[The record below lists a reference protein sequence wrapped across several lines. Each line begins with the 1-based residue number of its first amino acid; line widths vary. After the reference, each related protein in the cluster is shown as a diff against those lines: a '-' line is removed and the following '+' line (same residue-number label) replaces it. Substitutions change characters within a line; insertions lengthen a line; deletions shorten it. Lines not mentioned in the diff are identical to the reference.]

1 MNLGIT
7 GKLALVTGAG
17 RGLGEGICRSLAH
30 EGARILATSRTAS
43 DLDRLVEE
51 LGGTAA
57 GHLAF
62 PLDIAAA
69 DGPARLVEF
78 VRQQG
83 LAPAIIVNN
92 VGGNL
97 NFTDPLGPL
106 DEWQQVMRLNVE
118 VALEINRAFIPHMR
132 TAKWGRICHVSSIS
146 ALENQGPPAYCAAKA
161 ALNAYVRSL
170 GRYVSADNVI
180 LTSIMPG
187 AVFTKDGYWDTA
199 SRERPGHVEKYLN
212 ERMAIRRF
220 GRVEE
225 ISELVAFL
233 CSEHAS
239 FCVGSALLADGGQGR
254 MFQSSDH

>member
-1 MNLGIT
+1 MNLGIK

-17 RGLGEGICRSLAH
+17 RGLGEGICRSLAQ

-43 DLDRLVEE
+43 DLEQLVGE
-51 LGGTAA
+51 LGGELA
-57 GHLAF
+57 GHRFL
-62 PLDIAAA
+62 PLDISTSN
-69 DGPARLVEF
+69 GPNLLIEY
-78 VRQQG
+78 VRQQNIQ
-83 LAPAIIVNN
+83 PDIIVNN

-97 NFTDPLGPL
+97 GFTDPLGPV

-132 TAKWGRICHVSSIS
+132 EAKWGRICHVSSIS

-170 GRYVSADNVI
+170 GRFVCADNVI

-187 AVFTKDGYWDTA
+187 AIFTKDGYWDTA
-199 SRERPGHVEKYLN
+199 LQDRPDHVEKYLN

-233 CSEHAS
+233 CSEQAS
-239 FCVGSALLADGGQGR
+239 FCVGSTLLADGGQGR
-254 MFQSSDH
+254 SFYPSNF